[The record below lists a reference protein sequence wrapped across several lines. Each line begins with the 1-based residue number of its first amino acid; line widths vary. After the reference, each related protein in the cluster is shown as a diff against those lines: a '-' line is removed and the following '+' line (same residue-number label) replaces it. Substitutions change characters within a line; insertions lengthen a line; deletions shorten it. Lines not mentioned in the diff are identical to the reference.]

1 MSHQREVLKL
11 YRQLLR
17 LGRVY
22 PSKNRDAVL
31 LEIKAEFKEGMA
43 ISSQGEIEKRLAS
56 ARQGVDQMKVYCNL
70 SRNDSAWS
78 VSLDGGGGNL
88 EK

>member
-1 MSHQREVLKL
+1 MSHQREVLGL

-31 LEIKAEFKEGMA
+31 LEIKAEFKEGKSL
-43 ISSQGEIEKRLAS
+43 SSQEEIERRLAS
-56 ARQGVDQMKVYCNL
+56 AKQGISQMKVYCNL

-78 VSLDGGGGNL
+78 VSLDGGGGKI